1 MGEIAWRRNKVQV
14 KEVQSFPGGS
24 AVNNL
29 LANAGDAGDTGSTPA
44 LGGPLG
50 VGNGNPLQNSCLEKS
65 MNKGAWQAIVH
76 GAAKSQR
83 WLSTCMHTHIH
94 THKRSANVPYSGWEM
109 VRQGWG
115 KDKGRRSDLSLLGK
129 WKDGREKRSEQVWR
143 LLHWPIFERLSD
155 ERKFILSSSRKWNQG
170 Q

>member
-29 LANAGDAGDTGSTPA
+29 LANAGDTGSTPA

-50 VGNGNPLQNSCLEKS
+50 VVNGNPLQNSCLEKS

-83 WLSTCMHTHIH
+83 WLSTCVHTHIH

-115 KDKGRRSDLSLLGK
+115 KDKGRRSDLRLLGK
-129 WKDGREKRSEQVWR
+129 WKDGREEWASVKAFTLTNIWETVRWKEIYFV
-143 LLHWPIFERLSD
+143 
-155 ERKFILSSSRKWNQG
+155 
-170 Q
+170 